1 MASRLPE
8 AVANERLRLIREWLR
23 KGVTQV
29 QMGTRL
35 KLTQPAVSAFMK
47 RHGLARTSPGNV
59 AAAQRAAEWGKERAD
74 PSTLTADQREHAARI
89 GIEPGRYAW
98 LMTCPKTGNA
108 KGWRGGASI
117 G

>member
-1 MASRLPE
+1 MACRLPE
-8 AVANERLRLIREWLR
+8 AVATERLRLIRQWLR

-29 QMGTRL
+29 QMASCL

-47 RHGLARTSPGNV
+47 RHGLARTSPGNA

-74 PSTLTADQREHAARI
+74 PSTLTAEQRDHAARI

-98 LMTCPKTGNA
+98 LLTCPKSGNA

>member
-1 MASRLPE
+1 MGCKLPQ
-8 AVANERLRLIREWLR
+8 AVATERLRLI
-23 KGVTQV
+23 KGWMRQGITQV
-29 QMGTRL
+29 EMASCLR
-35 KLTQPAVSAFMK
+35 LTQPAVSAFMK
-47 RHGLARTSPGNV
+47 RHGLARTSPANV
-59 AAAQRAAEWGKERAD
+59 SAAQRAAQWGKERAD
-74 PSTLTADQREHAARI
+74 PSTLTPDQRAHAARI